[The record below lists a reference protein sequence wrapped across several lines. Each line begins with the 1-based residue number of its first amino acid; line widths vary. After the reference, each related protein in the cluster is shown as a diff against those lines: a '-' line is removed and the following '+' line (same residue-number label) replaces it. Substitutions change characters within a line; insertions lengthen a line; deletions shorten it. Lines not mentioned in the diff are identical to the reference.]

1 MGCAGSSSVSDDL
14 KVDGLDEMLVQ
25 LGADLVAI
33 EAKFPDSELLKQK
46 EEILKKKT

>member
-1 MGCAGSSSVSDDL
+1 MGCLCSNSVSEDF

-25 LGADLVAI
+25 LGADLVTI

-46 EEILKKKT
+46 EEK